1 LPKGAKM
8 SEIVSS
14 MTSYIKDDEIE
25 SSKEAVFKILED
37 EYWNKKYIDTDGR
50 EVTVTS
56 HQKAE
61 KFELPP
67 CSGYNMIIKM
77 CDRYEEKI
85 VIKDKDGKD
94 VNLIIPASVSA
105 NDKYTTTVG
114 WVIAQ
119 GPECYRDKERFPSG
133 ARCRVGDFILFPRYA
148 GGAVMNYLGINVKII
163 EDVHCMSPLKD
174 PSYIIQ

>member
-1 LPKGAKM
+1 M
-8 SEIVSS
+8 REIVPSI
-14 MTSYIKDDEIE
+14 TSFIKDDEIE
-25 SSKEAVFKILED
+25 AAKEYVFKTLEHD
-37 EYWNKKYIDTDGR
+37 YWNKKVIGANGQ
-50 EVTVTS
+50 EVSVTT
-56 HQKAE
+56 HQKAK
-61 KFELPP
+61 KFMLPP
-67 CSGYNMIIKM
+67 GAGYNMIVKM

-85 VIKDKDGKD
+85 VVKDENGND
-94 VNLIIPASVSA
+94 VNLIVPASVSV

-114 WVIAQ
+114 WVIVQ

-163 EDVHCMSPLKD
+163 EDVHCMSPIED

>member
-1 LPKGAKM
+1 MPKGAKM
-8 SEIVSS
+8 REIVPSL
-14 MTSYIKDDEIE
+14 TSYIKDDEIE
-25 SSKEAVFKILED
+25 VSKEVVFKTLEH
-37 EYWNKKYIDTDGR
+37 EYWHKKIIDTDGR
-50 EVTVTS
+50 EVSVTS
-56 HQKAE
+56 HQKADV
-61 KFELPP
+61 FELPP

-85 VIKDKDGKD
+85 TIKDKDGND
-94 VNLIIPASVSA
+94 VNLIIPASVSV

-114 WVIAQ
+114 WVIVQ

-163 EDVHCMSPLKD
+163 EDVHCMSPIKD
-174 PSYIIQ
+174 PSYVIQ